1 MVSDL
6 YAQFIVKIPFPPHL
20 SVRFELPLITGVI
33 TGVGGQCLH
42 SGQRLFI

>member
-20 SVRFELPLITGVI
+20 SVRFELPLITGV
-33 TGVGGQCLH
+33 GGQCLH